1 MTYLGIDLHTRNMTI
16 CAVSSNGK
24 KIGEWKLSNDT
35 DQLDKLIREIG
46 APLKAVVEATSSWYW
61 LADWAEAR
69 EIDLIL
75 AHAKM
80 LKAIA
85 YAKVKTDSVD
95 AHTMAQL
102 LAADLIPGAHMVM
115 GRQRELREL
124 LRARLRMVW
133 RRCKVQ
139 DSLYNLFFKYNVPIP
154 KYPFRDLN
162 RLEEHFQVHLPP
174 ASGLEASLHIDQ
186 FRLLEGQVH
195 RIEKQIDTYGPEFPD
210 YERISQVPG
219 IGKVSSWSILAEI
232 GDISRFKSD
241 KNFVSYCRLVPGAAD
256 SGGKRR
262 HKSRNKDGNKYLK
275 IAFSQA
281 AIGAVSFYP
290 PVRAFYN
297 KIRRRSGKHVAR
309 TVVAK
314 ELARIVYFMLS
325 RNEPYKGFKGKPT
338 PKDTYLNWPH
348 SVSPHS
354 IRGRDRADPSQP
366 DAI

>member
-24 KIGEWKLSNDT
+24 KIGEWKLTNDT
-35 DQLDKLIREIG
+35 TLLDTLIQELSG
-46 APLKAVVEATSSWYW
+46 PVKAVVEATSSWYW
-61 LADWAEAR
+61 LADWAQSRGIE
-69 EIDLIL
+69 LVL

-95 AHTMAQL
+95 AHRLAQL
-102 LAADLIPGAHMVM
+102 LAADLIPAAHMVM
-115 GRQRELREL
+115 GAQRELREL
-124 LRARLRMVW
+124 LRARLRLVW

-139 DSLYNLFFKYNVPIP
+139 DSLYNLLFKYNVPIP

-162 RLEEHFQVHLPP
+162 RLEKHLNSHLPP
-174 ASGLEASLHIDQ
+174 ASALEASLQIDQ
-186 FRLLEGQVH
+186 FRLLEAQTY
-195 RIEKQIDTYGPEFPD
+195 RIEKQIDAFRPDFPGYD
-210 YERISQVPG
+210 RISGVPG
-219 IGKVSSWSILAEI
+219 IGKVSSWSILAEV
-232 GDISRFKSD
+232 GDISRFESD
-241 KNFVSYCRLVPGAAD
+241 KHFVSYCRLVPGAAD

-281 AIGAVSFYP
+281 AVAAISYYP
-290 PVRAFYN
+290 PVRQFYN

-325 RNEPYKGFKGKPT
+325 RNQPYKGFKGKET

-348 SVSPHS
+348 SVSPRS
-354 IRGRDRADPSQP
+354 IRGRDQP
-366 DAI
+366 G

>member
-1 MTYLGIDLHTRNMTI
+1 MIYLGIDLHTRNMTI
-16 CAVSSNGK
+16 CALSSNNRK
-24 KIGEWKLSNDT
+24 MGEWKLANDT
-35 DQLDKLIREIG
+35 TLLDGLIRQFSE
-46 APLKAVVEATSSWYW
+46 PVKAVVEATSSWYW
-61 LADWAEAR
+61 LADWAKSRNVE
-69 EIDLIL
+69 LVL

-85 YAKVKTDSVD
+85 YAKVKTDSID
-95 AHTMAQL
+95 ARTMAEL
-102 LAADLIPGAHMVM
+102 LAADLIPQAHMVM
-115 GRQRELREL
+115 GQQRELREL

-133 RRCKVQ
+133 RRSKVQ
-139 DSLYNLFFKYNVPIP
+139 DSLYNLFFKYNVDIP

-162 RLEEHFQVHLPP
+162 RLEDHLTGHLPD
-174 ASGLEASLHIDQ
+174 AAGLEATLQINQ
-186 FRLLEGQVH
+186 FRLLESQVH
-195 RIEKQIDTYGPEFPD
+195 KIEQQIDKLKPDFPD
-210 YERISQVPG
+210 YERISRVPG

-232 GDISRFKSD
+232 GDISRFKGV

-275 IAFSQA
+275 VAFSQA
-281 AIGAVSFYP
+281 AIAAVSYYP
-290 PVRAFYN
+290 PVRGFYN

-314 ELARIVYFMLS
+314 ELAKIVYFMLS

-348 SVSPHS
+348 SVSPSS
-354 IRGRDRADPSQP
+354 IRGREAPP
-366 DAI
+366 

>member
-1 MTYLGIDLHTRNMTI
+1 MIYLGIDLHTRNMTI

-24 KIGEWKLSNDT
+24 KMGEWKLENDT
-35 DQLDKLIREIG
+35 VLLDNLIRNFEE
-46 APLKAVVEATSSWYW
+46 PVMAVVEATSSWYW
-61 LADWAEAR
+61 LADWAENHNI
-69 EIDLIL
+69 ELIL

-102 LAADLIPGAHMVM
+102 LAADLIPKAHMVM
-115 GRQRELREL
+115 GQQRELREL

-139 DSLYNLFFKYNVPIP
+139 DSLYNLLFKYNVPIP

-162 RLEEHFQVHLPP
+162 RLETHFKNHLPAA
-174 ASGLEASLHIDQ
+174 ASLEAGLQLNQ
-186 FRLLEGQVH
+186 FRLLESQVH
-195 RIEKQIDTYGPEFPD
+195 QIEKKIDAQRPDFPD

-219 IGKVSSWSILAEI
+219 IGKVSSWSILAEV
-232 GDISRFKSD
+232 GDITRFKSD
-241 KNFVSYCRLVPGAAD
+241 KHFVSYCRLVPGAAD

-275 IAFSQA
+275 VAFSQA
-281 AIGAVSFYP
+281 AIAAVSFYP
-290 PVRAFYN
+290 PVRSFYN

-325 RNEPYKGFKGKPT
+325 RNESYKGFKGKPT

-348 SVSPHS
+348 SVNPHS
-354 IRGRDRADPSQP
+354 LRGRDQP
-366 DAI
+366 G

>member
-24 KIGEWKLSNDT
+24 NIGEWKLANDT
-35 DQLDKLIREIG
+35 TLLDHLIREISD
-46 APLKAVVEATSSWYW
+46 PVKAVVEATSSWYW
-61 LADWAEAR
+61 LADWARSR
-69 EIDLIL
+69 EIELVL

-95 AHTMAQL
+95 AHRLAQL
-102 LAADLIPGAHMVM
+102 LAADLIPKAHMVM
-115 GRQRELREL
+115 GTRRELREL
-124 LRARLRMVW
+124 LRARLRFVW
-133 RRCKVQ
+133 RRCKIQ

-162 RLEEHFQVHLPP
+162 RLEEHLSSHLPQ
-174 ASGLEASLHIDQ
+174 ASALEASLQIEQ
-186 FRLLEGQVH
+186 FRLLESQVYQ
-195 RIEKQIDTYGPEFPD
+195 IEKQIDAYGPEFPAFD
-210 YERISQVPG
+210 RISKVPG

-232 GDISRFKSD
+232 GDISRFQSD

-281 AIGAVSFYP
+281 AIGAITYYP
-290 PVRAFYN
+290 PVRGFYN

-325 RNEPYKGFKGKPT
+325 RGEEYKGFKGKPT

-354 IRGRDRADPSQP
+354 LRGRDRADPSQP

>member
-16 CAVSSNGK
+16 CAVSSNRK
-24 KIGEWKLSNDT
+24 QIGEWKLANDT
-35 DQLDKLIREIG
+35 ALLDNLLLKIG
-46 APLKAVVEATSSWYW
+46 LPVKAVVEATSSWYW
-61 LADWAEAR
+61 LADWAAGRNVE
-69 EIDLIL
+69 LVL

-85 YAKVKTDSVD
+85 YAKVKTDSID
-95 AHTMAQL
+95 AHTLAQL
-102 LAADLIPGAHMVM
+102 LATDLIPKAHMVM
-115 GRQRELREL
+115 GAQRELREL

-133 RRCKVQ
+133 RRTKVQ

-162 RLEEHFQVHLPP
+162 RLEDHLTGHLPE
-174 ASGLEASLHIDQ
+174 AAGLEASLQIDQ
-186 FRLLEGQVH
+186 FRLLENQVH
-195 RIEKQIDTYGPEFPD
+195 KIEKQIDAHGPDYPD
-210 YERISQVPG
+210 YEQISQVPG

-232 GDISRFKSD
+232 GDVSRFKSD
-241 KNFVSYCRLVPGAAD
+241 KNYVSYCRLVPGAAD

-275 IAFSQA
+275 IAFTQA
-281 AIGAVSFYP
+281 AVAAISFYP
-290 PVRAFYN
+290 SIRAFYN
-297 KIRRRSGKHVAR
+297 KIRKRSGKHVAR

-338 PKDTYLNWPH
+338 TKNTYLNWPH

-354 IRGRDRADPSQP
+354 LTGRAQP
-366 DAI
+366 G

>member
-16 CAVSSNGK
+16 CAVTSNAK
-24 KIGEWKLSNDT
+24 KIGEWKLANDT
-35 DQLDKLIREIG
+35 DLLNDLIREIG
-46 APLKAVVEATSSWYW
+46 EPVKAVVEATSSWYW
-61 LADWAEAR
+61 LADWAENR
-69 EIDLIL
+69 DIELIL

-102 LAADLIPGAHMVM
+102 LAAGLIPEAHMVM
-115 GRQRELREL
+115 GKQRELREL

-162 RLEEHFQVHLPP
+162 RLEDHFNKHLPP
-174 ASGLEASLHIDQ
+174 AASLEACLQIDQ
-186 FRLLEGQVH
+186 YRLLETQVR
-195 RIEKQIDTYGPEFPD
+195 RIEKQIDARQPEFPD
-210 YERISQVPG
+210 YDRISQIPG
-219 IGKVSSWSILAEI
+219 IGKVSSWNILAEI

-275 IAFSQA
+275 VAFSQA

-290 PVRAFYN
+290 PIRQFYN

-314 ELARIVYFMLS
+314 ELARIVFFMLT
-325 RNEPYKGFKGKPT
+325 RDEPYKGFKGKPT

-354 IRGRDRADPSQP
+354 LRGRDRAG
-366 DAI
+366 

>member
-24 KIGEWKLSNDT
+24 KIGEWKLTNQT
-35 DQLDKLIREIG
+35 DQLDALTREISE
-46 APLKAVVEATSSWYW
+46 PIKAVVEATSSWYW
-61 LADWAEAR
+61 LADWAESQDI
-69 EIDLIL
+69 ELVL

-102 LAADLIPGAHMVM
+102 LAADLIPAAHMVM
-115 GRQRELREL
+115 GTRRELREL
-124 LRARLRMVW
+124 LRARLRLVW

-162 RLEEHFQVHLPP
+162 RLEEHLNSHLPP
-174 ASGLEASLHIDQ
+174 ASSLEAVLQIGQ
-186 FRLLEGQVH
+186 FRLLESQVYQ
-195 RIEKQIDTYGPEFPD
+195 IEKHIDEYRPEFPEFD
-210 YERISQVPG
+210 RISQVPG

-275 IAFSQA
+275 VAFSQA
-281 AIGAVSFYP
+281 AIGAVSYYP
-290 PVRAFYN
+290 PVRQFYD

-325 RNEPYKGFKGKPT
+325 RDEPYKGFKGKPT

-348 SVSPHS
+348 SVSPRS
-354 IRGRDRADPSQP
+354 LRGRDQP
-366 DAI
+366 R

>member
-24 KIGEWKLSNDT
+24 KIGEWKLANDT
-35 DQLDKLIREIG
+35 DQLDDLMQEING
-46 APLKAVVEATSSWYW
+46 PGKAVVEATSIWYW
-61 LADWAEAR
+61 LADWAESR
-69 EIDLIL
+69 DIELIL

-102 LAADLIPGAHMVM
+102 LAADLIPQAHMLM
-115 GRQRELREL
+115 GIQRDLREL

-162 RLEEHFQVHLPP
+162 RLEDHFNKHLPP
-174 ASGLEASLHIDQ
+174 AAALEACLQIDQ
-186 FRLLEGQVH
+186 YRLLESQVH
-195 RIEKQIDTYGPEFPD
+195 RIEKQIDGYGSEFPD
-210 YERISQVPG
+210 YDRISQVPG
-219 IGKVSSWSILAEI
+219 IGKLSSWSILAEV

-275 IAFSQA
+275 VAFSQA

-297 KIRRRSGKHVAR
+297 KIRRRSGKHVASG
-309 TVVAK
+309 
-314 ELARIVYFMLS
+314 YFMLS

-348 SVSPHS
+348 SVSPYS

>member
-24 KIGEWKLSNDT
+24 RIGEWKLANDIG
-35 DQLDKLIREIG
+35 QLDALIRNMAG
-46 APLKAVVEATSSWYW
+46 PVKAVVEATSSWYW
-61 LADWAEAR
+61 LAGWAQSRDLE
-69 EIDLIL
+69 LIL

-95 AHTMAQL
+95 AHRLAQL
-102 LAADLIPGAHMVM
+102 LAADLIPRAHMVM
-115 GRQRELREL
+115 GTQRELREL
-124 LRARLRMVW
+124 LRGRLRLVW

-139 DSLYNLFFKYNVPIP
+139 DSLYNLFFKYNVSIP
-154 KYPFRDLN
+154 KYPFRDLH
-162 RLEEHFQVHLPP
+162 RLEEHLTAHLSP
-174 ASGLEASLHIDQ
+174 ASSLEAVLQIGQ
-186 FRLLEGQVH
+186 LRLLESQVYQ
-195 RIEKQIDTYGPEFPD
+195 IEENIDEYRPEFPGYD
-210 YERISQVPG
+210 RISQLPG
-219 IGKVSSWSILAEI
+219 IGKVSSWSILAEV
-232 GDISRFKSD
+232 GDISRFGSD
-241 KNFVSYCRLVPGAAD
+241 KHFASYCRLVPGAAD

-275 IAFSQA
+275 VAFSQA
-281 AIGAVSFYP
+281 AIGAITYYP
-290 PVRAFYN
+290 PVRQFYN

-325 RNEPYKGFKGKPT
+325 RNQPYKGFKGKET

-354 IRGRDRADPSQP
+354 LRGRDRADPSQP